1 MNEEN
6 HITFKYQGDDFYIA
20 AEEENRFI
28 MIWNPWWGSINADNE
43 ALPYLKEI
51 INLANVNSLVTT
63 VYMVDEDEKTIGLH
77 SRCHTFFSPREGE
90 LEEHM
95 KMLLDYF
102 FDMHNVIK
110 DNMNQLGQAA
120 INEEEKKERVKV
132 KGFSAYKDNTMPIE
146 AKTSLMV
153 VGQIME
159 AILSGKYDTDH
170 LAVIISQTGGG
181 CRASNYIGFIR
192 RALKKAGYGHIPV
205 ISINLSGLESNPGF
219 KITLPLVLKGVYG
232 LIFGD
237 LFMRCLYRVRP
248 YEAVPGSANTMHKK
262 WEKTVIEFIKKGY
275 PSRHEFK
282 RLCRQIVED
291 FDSLPLKDVKKP
303 RVGVVGEILVKF
315 LPDANNH
322 LVELLPQGGTLL

>member
-1 MNEEN
+1 VNEEN

-63 VYMVDEDEKTIGLH
+63 VYMADEDEKTIGLH

-132 KGFSAYKDNTMPIE
+132 KGFSAYKENTMPIE
-146 AKTSLMV
+146 AKK
-153 VGQIME
+153 E
-159 AILSGKYDTDH
+159 EE
-170 LAVIISQTGGG
+170 
-181 CRASNYIGFIR
+181 
-192 RALKKAGYGHIPV
+192 KK
-205 ISINLSGLESNPGF
+205 E
-219 KITLPLVLKGVYG
+219 
-232 LIFGD
+232 
-237 LFMRCLYRVRP
+237 
-248 YEAVPGSANTMHKK
+248 
-262 WEKTVIEFIKKGY
+262 
-275 PSRHEFK
+275 
-282 RLCRQIVED
+282 
-291 FDSLPLKDVKKP
+291 
-303 RVGVVGEILVKF
+303 
-315 LPDANNH
+315 
-322 LVELLPQGGTLL
+322 

>member
-1 MNEEN
+1 MTHISEITLLIAVIALALWPVVLFALRFLRERQKRLEYIERMTKDEQDEVTTKDLVISVLKKIGCQPKVNEEN

-132 KGFSAYKDNTMPIE
+132 KGFSAYKENTIPIE
-146 AKTSLMV
+146 T
-153 VGQIME
+153 
-159 AILSGKYDTDH
+159 
-170 LAVIISQTGGG
+170 
-181 CRASNYIGFIR
+181 
-192 RALKKAGYGHIPV
+192 KK
-205 ISINLSGLESNPGF
+205 E
-219 KITLPLVLKGVYG
+219 
-232 LIFGD
+232 
-237 LFMRCLYRVRP
+237 
-248 YEAVPGSANTMHKK
+248 EEKK
-262 WEKTVIEFIKKGY
+262 E
-275 PSRHEFK
+275 
-282 RLCRQIVED
+282 
-291 FDSLPLKDVKKP
+291 
-303 RVGVVGEILVKF
+303 
-315 LPDANNH
+315 
-322 LVELLPQGGTLL
+322 